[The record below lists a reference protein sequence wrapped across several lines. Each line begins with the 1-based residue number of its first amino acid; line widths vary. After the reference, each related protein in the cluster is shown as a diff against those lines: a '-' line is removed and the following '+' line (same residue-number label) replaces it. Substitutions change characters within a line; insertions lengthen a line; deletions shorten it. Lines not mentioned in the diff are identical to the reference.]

1 MMNKLSI
8 VAISL
13 LSTLATA
20 QVSAATDTTG
30 FYVGGALNRVTV
42 DGDDFTDSQS
52 GTGAGIYGGYNF
64 NEWFGLEANLFA
76 TGDLGDKDIDVSAG
90 ALSFTPKFTAQ
101 INDIFSAYAKVG
113 IASMA
118 IVLDGNGIDEDLTGF
133 GWTYGVGVNA
143 AVTEHLNIRVS
154 YDVTTGK
161 LDADNNYLGLKDID
175 TDIKQFA
182 VGVHYQF

>member
-1 MMNKLSI
+1 MMKKLSI
-8 VAISL
+8 VAAAL
-13 LSTLATA
+13 LSAFVAT

-30 FYVGGALNRVTV
+30 FYVGGALNKVTV
-42 DGDDFTDSQS
+42 DVLDESES
-52 GTGAGIYGGYNF
+52 GTGFGVYGGYNF

-76 TGDLGDKDIDVSAG
+76 TGDLGDRDVDIGAG

-118 IVLDGNGIDEDLTGF
+118 MNVDGYVSGYHVDEDFTGF

-154 YDVTTGK
+154 YDVTTGD
-161 LDADNNYLGLKDID
+161 LEADRHNSIDID

-182 VGVHYQF
+182 VGMHYQF

>member
-1 MMNKLSI
+1 MMKKLSI
-8 VAISL
+8 VAAAL
-13 LSTLATA
+13 LSAFLAT

-30 FYVGGALNRVTV
+30 FYVGGALNRVTADAF
-42 DGDDFTDSQS
+42 DGSET
-52 GTGAGIYGGYNF
+52 GTGVGVYGGYNF

-76 TGDLGDKDIDVSAG
+76 TGDLGDRDVDIGAG

-118 IVLDGNGIDEDLTGF
+118 LVIDDGSDDEDFTGF

-154 YDVTTGK
+154 YDVTTGD
-161 LDADNNYLGLKDID
+161 LEADRHNSIDID

-182 VGVHYQF
+182 VGLHYQF

>member
-1 MMNKLSI
+1 MMKKLSL
-8 VAISL
+8 VTISL
-13 LSTLATA
+13 LSVLATA

-30 FYVGGALNRVTV
+30 FYVGGALNKVTI

-52 GTGAGIYGGYNF
+52 GTGIGAYGGYNF
-64 NEWFGLEANLFA
+64 NDWFGLEANLFA
-76 TGDLGDKDIDVSAG
+76 TGDLGDRDVDVSAG

-101 INDIFSAYAKVG
+101 INDVFSVYGKVG

-118 IVLDGNGIDEDLTGF
+118 IVLDGNGFDEDLTGF

-154 YDVTTGK
+154 YDVTTGE
-161 LDADNNYLGLKDID
+161 LDADNNRLGLNDID